1 MLLLSSAGEGGSE
14 GGSGG
19 VQLNIQNFE
28 ELVVLT
34 LPQGC

>member
-1 MLLLSSAGEGGSE
+1 MLLLSSAGETGSE

-19 VQLNIQNFE
+19 IQLNIQKAE

-34 LPQGC
+34 PLTGC